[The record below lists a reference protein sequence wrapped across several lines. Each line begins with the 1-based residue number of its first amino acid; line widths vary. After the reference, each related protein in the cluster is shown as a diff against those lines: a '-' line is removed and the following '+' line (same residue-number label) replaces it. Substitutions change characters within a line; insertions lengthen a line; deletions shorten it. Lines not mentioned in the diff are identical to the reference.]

1 MIGLPEAESSDAIPA
16 LWAERPRFYLDD
28 ASINAAEILSDLPI
42 DFVDSA
48 AEADLIW
55 VRVNP
60 REWYDDLGPGQALNH
75 IPREGAM
82 VRKVDLARHLHDYGA
97 SQQPGE
103 FSHAEFFQP
112 TYCLSDPD
120 EAARFASQLPAKDD
134 PDNLWILKPSNLS
147 KGHGVKIVWEFG
159 WLRKELRKYGE
170 VTFRYQGKTLEYVI
184 QRYIKNVLLLEGK
197 KSELRMYWLVASLD
211 PLLVLMY
218 PEGTARMTTQDYKLG
233 DFSNALI
240 HITNTY
246 QQEKHGA
253 DLSEAVVK
261 WDFARLQDYVVS
273 QKGARRDFLDG
284 ELRPNLRRILA
295 YAVRASLE
303 SLRDTP
309 PNGFFFGLYG
319 ADFILDDALTPW
331 LTEIQRG
338 PGLSYDDDVKQ
349 HVLPPM
355 LRGATSIVLELMAL
369 KRQGR
374 PLSELSSTHGF
385 EWVIREEEPG

>member
-1 MIGLPEAESSDAIPA
+1 MGLPETESSDAIPA
-16 LWAERPRFYLDD
+16 LWSERPRFYLDD

-42 DFVDSA
+42 DFVDV
-48 AEADLIW
+48 AEEANLVW
-55 VRVNP
+55 VRVDPDN
-60 REWYDDLGPGQALNH
+60 WYNDLAPAQALNH
-75 IPREGAM
+75 IPCEAAM
-82 VRKVDLARHLHDYGA
+82 VRKAELARHLHRYGA
-97 SQQPGE
+97 SQPPGR
-103 FSHAEFFQP
+103 FSHADFFQP

-120 EAARFASQLPAKDD
+120 EAAKFAGQLPAEDD

-147 KGHGVKIVWEFG
+147 KGRGVKIVWQFG
-159 WLRKELRKYGE
+159 WLHKELRKYGE
-170 VTFRYQGKTLEYVI
+170 VTFRYQGEKLEYVI
-184 QRYIKNVLLLEGK
+184 QRYIKNVLLLDGK
-197 KSELRMYWLVASLD
+197 KSELRMYWLIASLD

-218 PEGTARMTTQDYKLG
+218 PEGTARMTSQDYKLG

-246 QQEKHGA
+246 QQKKHGA
-253 DLSEAVVK
+253 DMAEAVLK
-261 WDFARLQDYVVS
+261 WDFARLEDYVVS
-273 QKGARRDFLDG
+273 HNGARHGYLDG
-284 ELRPNLRRILA
+284 ELRPRLRRILA
-295 YAVRASLE
+295 YAVRATLE

-331 LTEIQRG
+331 LTEIQKG
-338 PGLSYDDDVKQ
+338 PGLSHDDDVKQ

-374 PLSELSSTHGF
+374 PFSELSSTHGF
-385 EWVIREEEPG
+385 EWVIHGTEPG